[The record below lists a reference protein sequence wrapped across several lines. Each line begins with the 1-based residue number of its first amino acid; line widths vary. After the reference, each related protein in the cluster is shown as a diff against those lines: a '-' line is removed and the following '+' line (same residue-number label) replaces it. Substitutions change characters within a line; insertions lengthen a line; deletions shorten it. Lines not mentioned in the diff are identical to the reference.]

1 MLIYVS
7 SLIGFLHKKWQ
18 QVFFTILK
26 VIQLKFILKIEKKKT
41 NQVKKLAMFKDEY
54 VSEVHSNQ

>member
-26 VIQLKFILKIEKKKT
+26 VIQLKFILKIEKKT